1 MRWKVSRFTLYRTK
15 LQPGLD
21 PLISNYRLH
30 KDDRNNFP
38 RTRTD
43 GAYARNTPENNRKFP
58 DKDFLKILNSVQN
71 IIIAGNLNAAHRA
84 WSNARLN
91 AFGYAFREIVNN
103 KPNVDHF
110 GYSNQDVFK
119 QRYLSNLKFYNEKNG
134 TIFFYTGNEG
144 AIEMFANNTGFMWE
158 IAAEFN
164 AALIFAEHR
173 YYGKS
178 LPYGELSFENNTYR
192 GYLTTEQALADFA
205 SLIYHLKNELPGGQ
219 KAPVIAFGGSYGGML
234 SAWIRIKY
242 PHLVNGALSSSA
254 PILLF
259 SNAASC
265 KNFPAIITDDFK
277 NAGISCAN
285 NIRKSWSIIRKIG
298 KSENGSMFLTKT
310 FKTCQSIHPV
320 NVSSL
325 IGWLE
330 STWAYLAMTD
340 YPYPTNFLN
349 PLPANPIDVTCKFLI
364 DESVDDETLVINIAK
379 AANYQECT
387 EMVSPEC
394 STGTTDMFEPK
405 SWDFNE
411 FSLECWKKFNVK
423 PNENVS
429 YIMYGGKDITA
440 SSNIIFTNG
449 RLDPWYGG
457 GILQSLSDTLIAIV
471 IEDAAHHL
479 DLRSSNAADPD
490 SVKNARYTIKKW
502 IYKWI
507 SEYKIH

>member
-1 MRWKVSRFTLYRTK
+1 MLRNLFRFTVTLFLT
-15 LQPGLD
+15 LN
-21 PLISNYRLH
+21 LIYISECFEYDEFYYN
-30 KDDRNNFP
+30 
-38 RTRTD
+38 
-43 GAYARNTPENNRKFP
+43 
-58 DKDFLKILNSVQN
+58 QQ
-71 IIIAGNLNAAHRA
+71 
-84 WSNARLN
+84 
-91 AFGYAFREIVNN
+91 
-103 KPNVDHF
+103 VDHF
-110 GYSNQDVFK
+110 GYGNQDFFK
-119 QRYLSNLKFYNEKNG
+119 QRYLSNLRFYNEKNG

-158 IAAEFN
+158 IAAEYN

-178 LPYGELSFENNTYR
+178 LPYGKLSFQNNTYR

-219 KAPVIAFGGSYGGML
+219 RAPVIAFGGSYGGML
-234 SAWIRIKY
+234 AAWIRIKY

-265 KNFPAIITDDFK
+265 KNYPAIITEDFK
-277 NAGISCAN
+277 KAGISCVN
-285 NIRKSWSIIRKIG
+285 NIRRSWSIIRKIG
-298 KSENGSMFLTKT
+298 KTENGTKFLTET
-310 FKTCQSIHPV
+310 FKTCQSIRPK

-325 IGWLE
+325 IEWLE
-330 STWAYLAMTD
+330 STWGYLAMTD
-340 YPYPTNFLN
+340 YPYPTSFLN

-364 DESVDDETLVINIAK
+364 DELVDQETLVINIAK
-379 AANYQECT
+379 SANVFHNFTGNVKCNDMNRSGGASLGDQVWDYQVCT

-411 FSLECWKKFNVK
+411 FSLECWKKFSVK
-423 PNENVS
+423 PNENAS
-429 YIMYGGKDITA
+429 YIMYGGKDIAA

-449 RLDPWYGG
+449 KLDPWYGG

-471 IEDAAHHL
+471 MEDAAHHL
-479 DLRSSNAADPD
+479 DLRSSNIADPD
-490 SVKNARYTIKKW
+490 SVKKARYTIKKW
-502 IYKWI
+502 ISKWI

>member
-1 MRWKVSRFTLYRTK
+1 MRDFQFSCHIIFLFF
-15 LQPGLD
+15 LS
-21 PLISNYRLH
+21 LIYISKGFEYEEFYINQ
-30 KDDRNNFP
+30 K
-38 RTRTD
+38 
-43 GAYARNTPENNRKFP
+43 
-58 DKDFLKILNSVQN
+58 
-71 IIIAGNLNAAHRA
+71 
-84 WSNARLN
+84 
-91 AFGYAFREIVNN
+91 
-103 KPNVDHF
+103 VDHF

-205 SLIYHLKNELPGGQ
+205 SLIYHLKNVLPGGL

-234 SAWIRIKY
+234 AAWIRIKY

-259 SNAASC
+259 SNSASC
-265 KNFPAIITDDFK
+265 KNFPAIITADFK

-298 KSENGSMFLTKT
+298 KSESGSMFLTKT

-325 IGWLE
+325 IEWLE

-349 PLPANPIDVTCKFLI
+349 PLPANPIDVTCNGGASLG
-364 DESVDDETLVINIAK
+364 DEVWE
-379 AANYQECT
+379 YQECT

-423 PNENVS
+423 PNENAS

-490 SVKNARYTIKKW
+490 SVKKARYTIKEW

-507 SEYKIH
+507 FEYKTH

>member
-1 MRWKVSRFTLYRTK
+1 
-15 LQPGLD
+15 
-21 PLISNYRLH
+21 
-30 KDDRNNFP
+30 
-38 RTRTD
+38 
-43 GAYARNTPENNRKFP
+43 
-58 DKDFLKILNSVQN
+58 
-71 IIIAGNLNAAHRA
+71 
-84 WSNARLN
+84 
-91 AFGYAFREIVNN
+91 
-103 KPNVDHF
+103 
-110 GYSNQDVFK
+110 
-119 QRYLSNLKFYNEKNG
+119 
-134 TIFFYTGNEG
+134 
-144 AIEMFANNTGFMWE
+144 MFANNTGFMWE

-234 SAWIRIKY
+234 AAWIRIKY

-277 NAGISCAN
+277 NAGISCTN

-364 DESVDDETLVINIAK
+364 DESVDDETLVLNIAK
-379 AANYQECT
+379 AANVFHNFTGKVECNDMNKSGGASLGDEIWEYQECT

-423 PNENVS
+423 PNENAGFDGKRQQDSKFQTWSFGCVPAMH
-429 YIMYGGKDITA
+429 IKRRRIEIRWPKPQHQVKDDYGD
-440 SSNIIFTNG
+440 
-449 RLDPWYGG
+449 
-457 GILQSLSDTLIAIV
+457 V
-471 IEDAAHHL
+471 
-479 DLRSSNAADPD
+479 
-490 SVKNARYTIKKW
+490 
-502 IYKWI
+502 
-507 SEYKIH
+507 